1 MARKDDIIGEGTADP
16 MGFSPRGGAVEPDP
30 PFRMAD
36 WPFYWITRV
45 TGRYFQNIEFALK
58 PIGLDVPRWRVL
70 MALYERKTASV
81 SEIADHAITKLS
93 TMTKIIQRMQLDGLV
108 TCRPSETDARV
119 TEVTLTDR
127 GQEAR
132 RRAWREVKV
141 IYSRAFTGLDHP
153 DIAVINGLLETVFHN
168 LHPSGHWDHA
178 SLKTPKA
185 ARRKTRESE
194 IPD

>member
-1 MARKDDIIGEGTADP
+1 MSGDGTADP
-16 MGFSPRGGAVEPDP
+16 IRPGGPQDAVDVDP

-45 TGRYFQNIEFALK
+45 TGRYFQNIELALK

-81 SEIADHAITKLS
+81 SEIAEHAIVKLS
-93 TMTKIIQRMQLDGLV
+93 TMTKIIQRMQADGLV

-119 TEVTLTDR
+119 TEVTLTDQ
-127 GQEAR
+127 GQDAR

-141 IYSRAFTGLDHP
+141 IYSRAFTGLNHP

-168 LHPSGHWDHA
+168 LHPSGHWDQA
-178 SLKTPKA
+178 SLKTPKT
-185 ARRKTRESE
+185 ARRKSRESE
-194 IPD
+194 SPD